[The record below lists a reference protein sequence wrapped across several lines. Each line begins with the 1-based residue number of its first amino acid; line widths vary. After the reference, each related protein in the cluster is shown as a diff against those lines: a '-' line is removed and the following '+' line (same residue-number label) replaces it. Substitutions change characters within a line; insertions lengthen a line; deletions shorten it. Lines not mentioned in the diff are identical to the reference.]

1 MRTTGYAV
9 DDDGS
14 IEREK
19 ESHHPQALLLLLSHI
34 SFFSKQNKEEKK
46 KIDDVYNPI
55 IDIEMHTHSQALM
68 MLLRNLLRD
77 CL

>member
-34 SFFSKQNKEEKK
+34 SFFSK
-46 KIDDVYNPI
+46 
-55 IDIEMHTHSQALM
+55 
-68 MLLRNLLRD
+68 
-77 CL
+77 

>member
-1 MRTTGYAV
+1 MRTTGYAL

-19 ESHHPQALLLLLSHI
+19 ESHHRQALPLLLSHI
-34 SFFSKQNKEEKK
+34 SFFSKQNKEEK

-55 IDIEMHTHSQALM
+55 IDIEMHTHSQTLM
-68 MLLRNLLRD
+68 ML
-77 CL
+77 CETC